1 MGPTHRNLVKI
12 RGGNSSKNLKE
23 RCLVHHKH
31 SINIRCYWFSTLYL
45 PRVRIPSQKSGMP
58 ETYKA
63 TWSKLLSFNRVSVNL
78 DSVSPTTSSSCQG
91 PENLDSVQVSRLF
104 LMSTLSTLVSVI
116 SAWEV
121 SGLTCYPRSCLAMI
135 EGLSSKHPQ
144 DLLIF
149 PLSSTQG
156 SGELFLI

>member
-1 MGPTHRNLVKI
+1 MGPTHRNLVKT

-45 PRVRIPSQKSGMP
+45 PGYESQVRSQVCPKP
-58 ETYKA
+58 TKQ
-63 TWSKLLSFNRVSVNL
+63 LDLSFNRVSVNL

-91 PENLDSVQVSRLF
+91 PENLDSVLVSRLF
-104 LMSTLSTLVSVI
+104 LVSTLSTSVSVI

-156 SGELFLI
+156 SGEHFLI